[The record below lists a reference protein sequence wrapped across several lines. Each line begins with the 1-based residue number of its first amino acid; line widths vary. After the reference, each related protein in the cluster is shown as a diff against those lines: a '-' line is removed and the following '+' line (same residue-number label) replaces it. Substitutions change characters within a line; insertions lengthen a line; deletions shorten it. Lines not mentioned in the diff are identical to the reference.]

1 MEHLMLFEEYN
12 SQTANLQKVKITS
25 GSLELIGHIV
35 QKDEWQGQFAGGLS
49 FFIPEKDGF
58 IWNSNDPKPDWIK
71 TSEEF
76 FNKNIGKELPIMV
89 GNRFTSCHGDGGKF
103 SFGEKNKERNDDIH
117 IANLLKGDDDVTFE
131 FI

>member
-1 MEHLMLFEEYN
+1 MKRIKLFEEYN
-12 SQTANLQKVKITS
+12 SQTDNLQKVKITS

-71 TSEEF
+71 RSEEF
-76 FNKNIGKELPIMV
+76 FNKNIGKELPIMA
-89 GNRFTSCHGDGGKF
+89 GNRHGDGGGKSF

-117 IANLLKGDDDVTFE
+117 IPNLLEGDDDVTFE